1 MKFLRN
7 WAQRKQPASQT
18 TAGNLPVATGGA
30 VKNKVSVPD
39 IEGLR
44 RFARKGD
51 RQDPP
56 YFAGR
61 TDLIEGLANDLR
73 DRTQENGKDA
83 WKGATRVYQGA
94 PGAGKTALLSLF
106 EKTLING
113 EPARV
118 CSPHKEDLKTRK
130 ELRRCISDA
139 FYLKGKYQK
148 EWLKRWK
155 EAPKTIEGRIDIG
168 LPGVLQIGAGI
179 SLPAGKSETEKW
191 NILKQEAQKYP
202 PVLLMVDEAQNVSD
216 EAKDNLEWLHLGTH
230 GLPIIPVYGG
240 LAWTKDRLDKLGV
253 SRASLNFVFNLERIK
268 PEDCRKAVQAFFDKY
283 GVIGTDAERQEWA
296 ALIADECMGWPQHLH
311 VGLQG
316 LAEALV
322 EAGGDLAAV
331 NRTNA
336 LKGGQDRRN
345 KYYEE
350 RVASFENKFEDV
362 RFLAAALAVYMEKKE
377 SGRPSKMRLGQALDS
392 GTVRN
397 VALNWPKMNLKEDD
411 PDLMLPE
418 GKKGKDLVDGMLYSG
433 LLQKKKGG
441 ELYVPIPTLVD
452 YLKAELD
459 RLATGSEESP
469 QPNLPEPGM

>member
-7 WAQRKQPASQT
+7 WAQRKQPVSQRN
-18 TAGNLPVATGGA
+18 AGNTAVVASGGVA
-30 VKNKVSVPD
+30 KKKVSVPD

-73 DRTQENGKDA
+73 DRTKENGKDA

-113 EPARV
+113 EPVRV
-118 CSPHKEDLKTRK
+118 CSPHKVDLKDRK
-130 ELRRCISDA
+130 ELRKCISDA
-139 FYLKGKYQK
+139 FYLKGTYLK
-148 EWLKRWK
+148 EWLKRLK

-179 SLPAGKSETEKW
+179 SLPAGKSEAEKW

-268 PEDCRKAVQAFFDKY
+268 PKDCRKAVQAFFDKY

-322 EAGGDLAAV
+322 EAGGNLATV
-331 NRTNA
+331 NKANA
-336 LKGGQDRRN
+336 LKGGEKRRN
-345 KYYEE
+345 RYYKDRLGNPRMEKQ
-350 RVASFENKFEDV
+350 RY
-362 RFLAAALAVYMEKKE
+362 LAAAAVERLCE
-377 SGRPSKMRLGQALDS
+377 SGREMTQYELGDEIEDIHTKAVSEKIARL
-392 GTVRN
+392 R
-397 VALNWPKMNLKEDD
+397 
-411 PDLMLPE
+411 LPE
-418 GKKGKDLVDGMLYSG
+418 GFSGERFANAMLKSG
-433 LLQKKKGG
+433 LLHERDNG
-441 ELYVPIPTLVD
+441 ELFVPIPCFQKFLIEF
-452 YLKAELD
+452 L
-459 RLATGSEESP
+459 EEWRKGNKPSP
-469 QPNLPEPGM
+469 GAQENPSDPAPGM